1 MEIEEFIKKFCKSIS
16 SFEDL
21 SGRPIIYEDNFLEL
35 SRYVYSSN
43 YNVSI
48 ENGVLYLKI
57 FTDAAILGV
66 EHLNNRYELTYPI
79 AVGGC
84 RKIRGYLKVYELTE
98 EGMLYLELAA

>member
-21 SGRPIIYEDNFLEL
+21 SGRPIIYEDTFLAL
-35 SRYVYSSN
+35 CKYLYSSN

-48 ENGVLYLKI
+48 ENGVVYLEI
-57 FTDAAILGV
+57 FTDTTILSV
-66 EHLNNRYELTYPI
+66 EHLNSRYESAYPT
-79 AVGGC
+79 VGVVV
-84 RKIRGYLKVYELTE
+84 KLDLKVYELTE